1 MLGVMADTRAR
12 MLRLLSLL
20 QTYRY
25 WPGADLADR
34 LEVSERTLRRDV
46 ERLRDLGYPVQAS
59 RGVAG
64 GYQLKAG
71 STMPPLLLEEEEAVA
86 IAVGL
91 RAAAAGSVAGIEES
105 ALRSLSKLA
114 QVLPP
119 ALRRRVDALLAYTVP
134 AMPAVF
140 TGPVVDPGTLLVVA
154 QACRGEERLRFDY
167 TARAGEQSSRLVEPH
182 RLVSLGHRWYLLAWD
197 VERGDWRTFR
207 ADRVNAPTPT
217 GARFRPRDIPG
228 GDAASFVEGRI
239 AAVRGRFDIVVLVHT
254 AAANVERVIGTWGRA
269 EPIDAGSCHLRMTVD
284 YLEWPAMVIGAIGA
298 DFEVLEPP
306 ELRDHLRSVGELL
319 LRGTTA

>member
-1 MLGVMADTRAR
+1 

-25 WPGADLADR
+25 WPGTELAGR
-34 LEVSERTLRRDV
+34 LEISERTLRRDV
-46 ERLRDLGYPVQAS
+46 ERLRELGYPVQAS

-71 STMPPLLLEEEEAVA
+71 ATLPPLLLEEEEAVA

-105 ALRSLSKLA
+105 ALRSLSKLT

-119 ALRRRVDALLAYTVP
+119 ALRRRVDALLTYTVP

-140 TGPVVDPGTLLVVA
+140 TGPMVDPGTLLVIA

-167 TARAGEQSSRLVEPH
+167 TDRAGDRTSRLVEPH
-182 RLVSLGHRWYLLAWD
+182 RVVSLGQRWYLLGWD
-197 VERGDWRTFR
+197 TDRGDWRTFR
-207 ADRVNAPTPT
+207 ADRVSAAVPT
-217 GARFRPRDIPG
+217 GARFRPREVPG

-239 AAVRGRFDIVVLVHT
+239 AAVRRQYEIVVLIHT
-254 AAANVERVIGTWGRA
+254 TAANVARVVGGWGRA
-269 EPIDAGSCHLRMTVD
+269 EPIDEGSCHLRMTVD
-284 YLEWPAMVIGAIGA
+284 YLQWPAMVIGAIGA

-306 ELRDHLRSVGELL
+306 EFREHLRGVGELL
-319 LRGTTA
+319 VRGTAA